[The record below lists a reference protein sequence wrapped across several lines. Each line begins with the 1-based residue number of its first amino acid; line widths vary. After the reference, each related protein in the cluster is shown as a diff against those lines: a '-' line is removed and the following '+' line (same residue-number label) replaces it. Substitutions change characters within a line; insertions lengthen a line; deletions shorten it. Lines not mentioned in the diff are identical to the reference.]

1 MSRRVTYLD
10 SSALV
15 KLIVTEPESDGLRD
29 WISDRPRVA
38 SCALAR
44 TEVPRAVR
52 HMGPAALARARSAL
66 RDIDLIAM
74 DDRLLETAAIL
85 DPSILRSLVAIHL
98 AAASSLGAD
107 LDVVVSYD
115 VPMLE
120 GARLL
125 GLPTER
131 PT

>member
-1 MSRRVTYLD
+1 MSRGVTYLD
-10 SSALV
+10 SSAIV
-15 KLIVTEPESDGLRD
+15 KLIVAEPESESLRD
-29 WISDRPRVA
+29 WIRERPRIA

-52 HMGPAALARARSAL
+52 HVGAAALAGARGAL
-66 RDIDLIAM
+66 RDIDLIAV

-85 DPSILRSLVAIHL
+85 DPAILRSLDAIHL
-98 AAASSLGAD
+98 AAARSLGSD

-115 VPMLE
+115 TRMLE

>member
-1 MSRRVTYLD
+1 VSRGWAYLD
-10 SSALV
+10 SSAIV
-15 KLIVTEPESDGLRD
+15 KLVVAETGSLALRD
-29 WISDRPRVA
+29 WISGRPRVV
-38 SCALAR
+38 SCALAM

-52 HMGPAALARARSAL
+52 HLGPDALARTRDAL
-66 RDIDLIAM
+66 RTFELVAL

-85 DPSILRSLVAIHL
+85 DPAILRSLDAIHL

-115 VPMLE
+115 ARMLE
-120 GARLL
+120 GARIL

-131 PT
+131 PA